1 MATTS
6 PCAAPSPSLRC
17 PLALSHPFASPPPP
31 ALRLAGPKLLPGR
44 LAVSPPPGIPAV
56 ASALESL
63 ILDLDDDEEDED
75 EETEFGL
82 FQGEAWAA
90 ADEREAVRSPEL
102 VVPQLE
108 ELPEQW
114 RRSRIA
120 WLCKELPAYK
130 HSTFTR
136 ILNAQRKWITQ
147 DDATYV
153 AVHCLRIRSND
164 AAFRVYSWMV
174 RQHWFRFNFAL
185 ATRVADCL
193 GRDGKVEK
201 CREVFEAMVKQGR
214 VPAESTFHIL
224 IVAYLSVPKGR
235 CLEEACTI
243 YNQMIQMGGYKP
255 RLSLHNSL
263 FRALVSKTG
272 GTAKYNLKQAEFVY
286 HNVVT
291 TNLDVHKD
299 VYAGLIWLH
308 SYQDVIDRERIIALR
323 KEMKQAGFDEGI
335 DVLAYVCRMEAY
347 ARTGEPMKSLDMFK
361 EMKDKNIPP
370 NVASY
375 HKIIEIMTK
384 AREVDIVEQLMN
396 EFIESDMKH
405 LMPAFL
411 DLMYM
416 YMDLDM
422 HEKLELT
429 FLKCIARCRPNRI
442 LYTIYLESLVKVG
455 NIEKAEEVF
464 GEMHNNGMI
473 GTNTKSCN
481 IMLRGYLSAEDY
493 QKAEKVYDMM
503 SKKKYDVQADSLE
516 KLQSGLL
523 LNKKVIKPKTVS
535 MKLDQEQR
543 EILIGLLLGGTRMES
558 YAQRGV
564 HIVHFQFQEDSNAHS
579 VLRVHIHERF
589 FEWLSSAS
597 RSFDDGSKI
606 PYQFST
612 IPHQHFSFFADQF
625 FLKGRLLEKLQSGL
639 LLNKKVIKPK
649 TVSMKLD
656 QEQREILIGLLLGGT
671 RMESYAQRGVHIVHF
686 QFQEDSNAHSVLRV
700 HIHERFFEWLSSAS
714 RSFDDGSKIPYQF
727 STIPH
732 QHFSFFADQFFLKGQ
747 PVLPKL
753 IHRWLTPRVL
763 AYWFMFGGSKLP
775 SGDIVL
781 KLSGGNSEGVERIV
795 NSLHT
800 QSLTSKV
807 KRKGRFFWI
816 GFQGSNAE
824 SFWRI
829 IEPHVLNNFA
839 SLVTQ
844 EGSSIGSDGTQ
855 DTDTDSDDDMQMT
868 DTERDE

>member
-1 MATTS
+1 MASSS

-17 PLALSHPFASPPPP
+17 PLALSLRFASPPPV
-31 ALRLAGPKLLPGR
+31 LRLDGPRLPSR
-44 LAVSPPPGIPAV
+44 LAVSTPRVPAV
-56 ASALESL
+56 TSALESL
-63 ILDLDDDEEDED
+63 VLDSDEDDEDGDEV
-75 EETEFGL
+75 ESGL

-90 ADEREAVRSPEL
+90 TDERDAVRSPEL
-102 VVPQLE
+102 EVPELE

-136 ILNAQRKWITQ
+136 ILNAQRKWLTQ
-147 DDATYV
+147 DDVTYV
-153 AVHCLRIRSND
+153 AAHCLRIRNND

-185 ATRVADCL
+185 ATRVTDCL
-193 GRDGKVEK
+193 GREGKVEK
-201 CREVFEAMVKQGR
+201 CQEMFEAIVKQGH

-243 YNQMIQMGGYKP
+243 YNQMIQMGCYKP

-272 GTAKYNLKQAEFVY
+272 GTAKYNLRQAEFVY
-286 HNVVT
+286 HNLVT

-323 KEMKQAGFDEGI
+323 KEMKRAGFDEGI
-335 DVLAYVCRMEAY
+335 DVLVSVMRAFSKEGNVEETEATWDEILQSGSDLPAQAYVCRMEVY
-347 ARTGEPMKSLDMFK
+347 AQTGESMKSLDIFK
-361 EMKDKNIPP
+361 EMKEKNIPP

-375 HKIIEIMTK
+375 HKIIQIMAK
-384 AREVDIVEQLMN
+384 AREIDIVEQLMN
-396 EFIESDMKH
+396 EFIESHMKH

-422 HEKLELT
+422 HEKIELT
-429 FLKCIARCRPNRI
+429 FSKCIARCHPNRI

-455 NIEKAEEVF
+455 NIMKAEEVF
-464 GEMHNNGMI
+464 GEMQSNGMI

-481 IMLRGYLSAEDY
+481 IMLRGYISAEDY
-493 QKAEKVYDMM
+493 LKAEKVYDAM
-503 SKKKYDVQADSLE
+503 SKKKYDVQVDSLE

-523 LNKKVIKPKTVS
+523 LGKKVIKPKVVS

-543 EILIGLLLGGTRMES
+543 EILIGFLLGGTQIES

-589 FEWLSSAS
+589 FEWLPSAS
-597 RSFDDGSKI
+597 RSFDDESKI

-625 FLKGRLLEKLQSGL
+625 FQKS
-639 LLNKKVIKPK
+639 
-649 TVSMKLD
+649 
-656 QEQREILIGLLLGGT
+656 
-671 RMESYAQRGVHIVHF
+671 
-686 QFQEDSNAHSVLRV
+686 
-700 HIHERFFEWLSSAS
+700 
-714 RSFDDGSKIPYQF
+714 
-727 STIPH
+727 
-732 QHFSFFADQFFLKGQ
+732 Q

-753 IHRWLTPRVL
+753 VHRWLSPRVL

-781 KLSGGNSEGVERIV
+781 KLSGGNTEGVQRIV

-800 QSLTSKV
+800 QSITSKV

-816 GFQGSNAE
+816 CFQGSNAE
-824 SFWRI
+824 SFWTI
-829 IEPHVLNNFA
+829 IAPHVLNSFA
-839 SLVTQ
+839 NSITQ
-844 EGSSIGSDGTQ
+844 EGAIICSDGAQ
-855 DTDTDSDDDMQMT
+855 DN
-868 DTERDE
+868 RHRF

>member
-1 MATTS
+1 
-6 PCAAPSPSLRC
+6 
-17 PLALSHPFASPPPP
+17 
-31 ALRLAGPKLLPGR
+31 
-44 LAVSPPPGIPAV
+44 
-56 ASALESL
+56 
-63 ILDLDDDEEDED
+63 
-75 EETEFGL
+75 
-82 FQGEAWAA
+82 
-90 ADEREAVRSPEL
+90 
-102 VVPQLE
+102 
-108 ELPEQW
+108 
-114 RRSRIA
+114 
-120 WLCKELPAYK
+120 
-130 HSTFTR
+130 
-136 ILNAQRKWITQ
+136 
-147 DDATYV
+147 
-153 AVHCLRIRSND
+153 
-164 AAFRVYSWMV
+164 MV

-335 DVLAYVCRMEAY
+335 DVLVSVMRAFSKEGNVAETEATWHNILQSGSDLPVQAYVCRMEAY

-384 AREVDIVEQLMN
+384 ALEVDIVEQLMN

-503 SKKKYDVQADSLE
+503 SKKKYDVQADS
-516 KLQSGLL
+516 
-523 LNKKVIKPKTVS
+523 V
-535 MKLDQEQR
+535 
-543 EILIGLLLGGTRMES
+543 
-558 YAQRGV
+558 
-564 HIVHFQFQEDSNAHS
+564 
-579 VLRVHIHERF
+579 
-589 FEWLSSAS
+589 
-597 RSFDDGSKI
+597 
-606 PYQFST
+606 
-612 IPHQHFSFFADQF
+612 
-625 FLKGRLLEKLQSGL
+625 EKLQSGL

-855 DTDTDSDDDMQMT
+855 DTDTDSDDDMQMS

>member
-335 DVLAYVCRMEAY
+335 DVLVSVMRAFSKEGNVAETEATWHNILQSGSDLPVQAYVCRMEAY

-625 FLKGRLLEKLQSGL
+625 FLKG
-639 LLNKKVIKPK
+639 
-649 TVSMKLD
+649 
-656 QEQREILIGLLLGGT
+656 
-671 RMESYAQRGVHIVHF
+671 
-686 QFQEDSNAHSVLRV
+686 
-700 HIHERFFEWLSSAS
+700 
-714 RSFDDGSKIPYQF
+714 
-727 STIPH
+727 
-732 QHFSFFADQFFLKGQ
+732 Q

>member
-1 MATTS
+1 MASIS
-6 PCAAPSPSLRC
+6 PCAVPSPSLRF

-31 ALRLAGPKLLPGR
+31 ALGLAGPKLLPSR
-44 LAVSPPPGIPAV
+44 FAVSAPGIPAV

-63 ILDLDDDEEDED
+63 DSDEEEEDED
-75 EETEFGL
+75 EGIESGL

-90 ADEREAVRSPEL
+90 AAERDAGRSPEL
-102 VVPQLE
+102 VVAELE

-136 ILNAQRKWITQ
+136 ILNAQRKWINQ

-153 AVHCLRIRSND
+153 AVHCLRIRNND

-201 CREVFEAMVKQGR
+201 CREMFEAMVKQGH

-272 GTAKYNLKQAEFVY
+272 GTAKYNLRQAEFVY
-286 HNVVT
+286 HNLVT

-335 DVLAYVCRMEAY
+335 DVLVSVMRAFSKEGNVEETEATWREILQSGSDLPAQAYVCRMEVY
-347 ARTGEPMKSLDMFK
+347 ARTGEPMKSLNMFK
-361 EMKDKNIPP
+361 EMKEKNIPP

-411 DLMYM
+411 DLLYM

-422 HEKLELT
+422 HEKLEVT
-429 FLKCIARCRPNRI
+429 FSKCIARCRPNRI
-442 LYTIYLESLVKVG
+442 LYTICLESLVKIG

-493 QKAEKVYDMM
+493 QKAEKVYDLMC
-503 SKKKYDVQADSLE
+503 KKKYDVQADSLE

-523 LNKKVIKPKTVS
+523 LSKKVVKPKAVS

-589 FEWLSSAS
+589 FEWL
-597 RSFDDGSKI
+597 
-606 PYQFST
+606 P
-612 IPHQHFSFFADQF
+612 
-625 FLKGRLLEKLQSGL
+625 
-639 LLNKKVIKPK
+639 
-649 TVSMKLD
+649 
-656 QEQREILIGLLLGGT
+656 
-671 RMESYAQRGVHIVHF
+671 
-686 QFQEDSNAHSVLRV
+686 
-700 HIHERFFEWLSSAS
+700 SAS

-753 IHRWLTPRVL
+753 VHRWLSPRVL
-763 AYWFMFGGSKLP
+763 AYWFMFGGYKLP

-800 QSLTSKV
+800 QSSTSKV

-829 IEPHVLNNFA
+829 IQPHVLNNFA
-839 SLVTQ
+839 SSITQ
-844 EGSSIGSDGTQ
+844 EDSSMGSDGAQ
-855 DTDTDSDDDMQMT
+855 DTDTDSDNDMQRYE
-868 DTERDE
+868 TESDE

>member
-1 MATTS
+1 MASTS
-6 PCAAPSPSLRC
+6 TCAAPSPSLRC

-31 ALRLAGPKLLPGR
+31 ALRLAGPKLLPSR
-44 LAVSPPPGIPAV
+44 LAVSPPRIPAV

-63 ILDLDDDEEDED
+63 VLDSDEDSEEDED
-75 EETEFGL
+75 EEMESGL
-82 FQGEAWAA
+82 FQGESWAA
-90 ADEREAVRSPEL
+90 ADERDAMRSPEL
-102 VVPQLE
+102 VVPELE
-108 ELPEQW
+108 ELPERW

-153 AVHCLRIRSND
+153 AVHCLRIRNND

-193 GRDGKVEK
+193 GRDGKVDK

-272 GTAKYNLKQAEFVY
+272 GTAKYNLRQAEFVY
-286 HNVVT
+286 HNLVT

-308 SYQDVIDRERIIALR
+308 SYQDVIDRERILALR
-323 KEMKQAGFDEGI
+323 KEMKKAGFDEGI
-335 DVLAYVCRMEAY
+335 DVLVSVMRAFSKEGNVEETETTWHEILQSGSDLPAQAYVCRMEVY
-347 ARTGEPMKSLDMFK
+347 ARSGEPMKSLDMFK
-361 EMKDKNIPP
+361 EMKEKNIPH

-375 HKIIEIMTK
+375 HRIIEIMTK
-384 AREVDIVEQLMN
+384 AQEVDIVEQLMD
-396 EFIESDMKH
+396 EFIGSNMKH

-411 DLMYM
+411 NLMYM
-416 YMDLDM
+416 YMDLHM
-422 HEKLELT
+422 HEKLEST

-442 LYTIYLESLVKVG
+442 LYTIYLESLVKTG

-503 SKKKYDVQADSLE
+503 NKKKYDVQGDSLE

-523 LNKKVIKPKTVS
+523 LSKKVIKPKAVS

-543 EILIGLLLGGTRMES
+543 EILIGLLLGGTQMES

-564 HIVHFQFQEDSNAHS
+564 HIVHFQFQEDSDAHS

-589 FEWLSSAS
+589 FEWLPSAS
-597 RSFDDGSKI
+597 RSINYGSKI

-612 IPHQHFSFFADQF
+612 IPHQHFGFFADQF
-625 FLKGRLLEKLQSGL
+625 FLKGR
-639 LLNKKVIKPK
+639 
-649 TVSMKLD
+649 
-656 QEQREILIGLLLGGT
+656 
-671 RMESYAQRGVHIVHF
+671 
-686 QFQEDSNAHSVLRV
+686 
-700 HIHERFFEWLSSAS
+700 
-714 RSFDDGSKIPYQF
+714 
-727 STIPH
+727 
-732 QHFSFFADQFFLKGQ
+732 

-753 IHRWLTPRVL
+753 VHRWLSPRVL

-781 KLSGGNSEGVERIV
+781 KLSGGNSEGVERVV
-795 NSLHT
+795 NSLHA

-807 KRKGRFFWI
+807 KRKGKFFWI

-829 IEPHVLNNFA
+829 IEPHVLNSFT
-839 SLVTQ
+839 SSITQ
-844 EGSSIGSDGTQ
+844 EGSSSIGSDSAQ
-855 DTDTDSDDDMQMT
+855 DTDTDSDNDMQSY
-868 DTERDE
+868 DTENDE

>member
-1 MATTS
+1 
-6 PCAAPSPSLRC
+6 
-17 PLALSHPFASPPPP
+17 
-31 ALRLAGPKLLPGR
+31 
-44 LAVSPPPGIPAV
+44 
-56 ASALESL
+56 
-63 ILDLDDDEEDED
+63 
-75 EETEFGL
+75 
-82 FQGEAWAA
+82 
-90 ADEREAVRSPEL
+90 
-102 VVPQLE
+102 
-108 ELPEQW
+108 
-114 RRSRIA
+114 
-120 WLCKELPAYK
+120 
-130 HSTFTR
+130 
-136 ILNAQRKWITQ
+136 
-147 DDATYV
+147 
-153 AVHCLRIRSND
+153 
-164 AAFRVYSWMV
+164 MV

-335 DVLAYVCRMEAY
+335 DVLVSVMRAFSKEGNVAETEATWHNILQSGSDLPVQAYVCRMEAY

-384 AREVDIVEQLMN
+384 ALEVDIVEQLMN

-422 HEKLELT
+422 HENLELT

-442 LYTIYLESLVKVG
+442 LYTIYLESLVKFG

-503 SKKKYDVQADSLE
+503 SKKKYDVQADS
-516 KLQSGLL
+516 
-523 LNKKVIKPKTVS
+523 
-535 MKLDQEQR
+535 
-543 EILIGLLLGGTRMES
+543 
-558 YAQRGV
+558 
-564 HIVHFQFQEDSNAHS
+564 
-579 VLRVHIHERF
+579 
-589 FEWLSSAS
+589 
-597 RSFDDGSKI
+597 
-606 PYQFST
+606 
-612 IPHQHFSFFADQF
+612 
-625 FLKGRLLEKLQSGL
+625 LEKLQSGL

-855 DTDTDSDDDMQMT
+855 DTDTDSDDDMQMS

>member
-1 MATTS
+1 
-6 PCAAPSPSLRC
+6 
-17 PLALSHPFASPPPP
+17 
-31 ALRLAGPKLLPGR
+31 
-44 LAVSPPPGIPAV
+44 
-56 ASALESL
+56 
-63 ILDLDDDEEDED
+63 
-75 EETEFGL
+75 
-82 FQGEAWAA
+82 
-90 ADEREAVRSPEL
+90 
-102 VVPQLE
+102 
-108 ELPEQW
+108 
-114 RRSRIA
+114 
-120 WLCKELPAYK
+120 
-130 HSTFTR
+130 
-136 ILNAQRKWITQ
+136 
-147 DDATYV
+147 
-153 AVHCLRIRSND
+153 
-164 AAFRVYSWMV
+164 MV

-335 DVLAYVCRMEAY
+335 DVLVSVMRAFSKEGNVAETEATWHNILQSGSDLPVQAYVCRMEAY

-625 FLKGRLLEKLQSGL
+625 FLKG
-639 LLNKKVIKPK
+639 
-649 TVSMKLD
+649 
-656 QEQREILIGLLLGGT
+656 
-671 RMESYAQRGVHIVHF
+671 
-686 QFQEDSNAHSVLRV
+686 
-700 HIHERFFEWLSSAS
+700 
-714 RSFDDGSKIPYQF
+714 
-727 STIPH
+727 
-732 QHFSFFADQFFLKGQ
+732 Q

>member
-1 MATTS
+1 
-6 PCAAPSPSLRC
+6 
-17 PLALSHPFASPPPP
+17 
-31 ALRLAGPKLLPGR
+31 
-44 LAVSPPPGIPAV
+44 
-56 ASALESL
+56 
-63 ILDLDDDEEDED
+63 
-75 EETEFGL
+75 
-82 FQGEAWAA
+82 
-90 ADEREAVRSPEL
+90 
-102 VVPQLE
+102 
-108 ELPEQW
+108 
-114 RRSRIA
+114 
-120 WLCKELPAYK
+120 
-130 HSTFTR
+130 
-136 ILNAQRKWITQ
+136 
-147 DDATYV
+147 
-153 AVHCLRIRSND
+153 
-164 AAFRVYSWMV
+164 MV

-335 DVLAYVCRMEAY
+335 DVLVSVMRAFSKEGNVAETEATWHNILQSGSDLPVQAYVCRMEAY

-384 AREVDIVEQLMN
+384 ALEVDIVEQLMN

-612 IPHQHFSFFADQF
+612 IPHQHFSFF
-625 FLKGRLLEKLQSGL
+625 
-639 LLNKKVIKPK
+639 V
-649 TVSMKLD
+649 
-656 QEQREILIGLLLGGT
+656 
-671 RMESYAQRGVHIVHF
+671 
-686 QFQEDSNAHSVLRV
+686 
-700 HIHERFFEWLSSAS
+700 
-714 RSFDDGSKIPYQF
+714 
-727 STIPH
+727 
-732 QHFSFFADQFFLKGQ
+732 DQFFLKGQ

-855 DTDTDSDDDMQMT
+855 DTDTDSDDDMQMS

>member
-1 MATTS
+1 
-6 PCAAPSPSLRC
+6 
-17 PLALSHPFASPPPP
+17 
-31 ALRLAGPKLLPGR
+31 
-44 LAVSPPPGIPAV
+44 
-56 ASALESL
+56 
-63 ILDLDDDEEDED
+63 
-75 EETEFGL
+75 
-82 FQGEAWAA
+82 
-90 ADEREAVRSPEL
+90 
-102 VVPQLE
+102 
-108 ELPEQW
+108 
-114 RRSRIA
+114 
-120 WLCKELPAYK
+120 
-130 HSTFTR
+130 
-136 ILNAQRKWITQ
+136 
-147 DDATYV
+147 
-153 AVHCLRIRSND
+153 
-164 AAFRVYSWMV
+164 MV

-335 DVLAYVCRMEAY
+335 DVLVSVMRAFSKEGNVAETEATWHNILQSGSDLPVQAYVCRMEAY

-625 FLKGRLLEKLQSGL
+625 FLKG
-639 LLNKKVIKPK
+639 
-649 TVSMKLD
+649 
-656 QEQREILIGLLLGGT
+656 
-671 RMESYAQRGVHIVHF
+671 
-686 QFQEDSNAHSVLRV
+686 
-700 HIHERFFEWLSSAS
+700 
-714 RSFDDGSKIPYQF
+714 
-727 STIPH
+727 
-732 QHFSFFADQFFLKGQ
+732 Q

-855 DTDTDSDDDMQMT
+855 DTDTDSDDDMQMS

>member
-1 MATTS
+1 
-6 PCAAPSPSLRC
+6 
-17 PLALSHPFASPPPP
+17 
-31 ALRLAGPKLLPGR
+31 
-44 LAVSPPPGIPAV
+44 
-56 ASALESL
+56 
-63 ILDLDDDEEDED
+63 
-75 EETEFGL
+75 
-82 FQGEAWAA
+82 
-90 ADEREAVRSPEL
+90 
-102 VVPQLE
+102 
-108 ELPEQW
+108 
-114 RRSRIA
+114 
-120 WLCKELPAYK
+120 
-130 HSTFTR
+130 
-136 ILNAQRKWITQ
+136 
-147 DDATYV
+147 
-153 AVHCLRIRSND
+153 
-164 AAFRVYSWMV
+164 MV
-174 RQHWFRFNFAL
+174 RQHWFRFSFAL

-335 DVLAYVCRMEAY
+335 DVLVSVMRAFSKEGNVAETEATWHNILQSGSDLPVQAYVCRMEAY

-384 AREVDIVEQLMN
+384 ALEVDIVEQLMN

-612 IPHQHFSFFADQF
+612 IPHQHFSFF
-625 FLKGRLLEKLQSGL
+625 
-639 LLNKKVIKPK
+639 V
-649 TVSMKLD
+649 
-656 QEQREILIGLLLGGT
+656 
-671 RMESYAQRGVHIVHF
+671 
-686 QFQEDSNAHSVLRV
+686 
-700 HIHERFFEWLSSAS
+700 
-714 RSFDDGSKIPYQF
+714 
-727 STIPH
+727 
-732 QHFSFFADQFFLKGQ
+732 DQFFLKGQ

-855 DTDTDSDDDMQMT
+855 DTDTDSDDDMQMS

>member
-1 MATTS
+1 
-6 PCAAPSPSLRC
+6 
-17 PLALSHPFASPPPP
+17 
-31 ALRLAGPKLLPGR
+31 
-44 LAVSPPPGIPAV
+44 
-56 ASALESL
+56 
-63 ILDLDDDEEDED
+63 
-75 EETEFGL
+75 
-82 FQGEAWAA
+82 
-90 ADEREAVRSPEL
+90 
-102 VVPQLE
+102 
-108 ELPEQW
+108 
-114 RRSRIA
+114 
-120 WLCKELPAYK
+120 
-130 HSTFTR
+130 
-136 ILNAQRKWITQ
+136 
-147 DDATYV
+147 
-153 AVHCLRIRSND
+153 
-164 AAFRVYSWMV
+164 
-174 RQHWFRFNFAL
+174 
-185 ATRVADCL
+185 VADCL

-335 DVLAYVCRMEAY
+335 DVLVSVMRAFSKEGNVAETEATWHNILQSGSDLPVQAYVCRMEAY

-384 AREVDIVEQLMN
+384 ALEVDIVEQLMN

-612 IPHQHFSFFADQF
+612 IPHQHFSFF
-625 FLKGRLLEKLQSGL
+625 
-639 LLNKKVIKPK
+639 V
-649 TVSMKLD
+649 
-656 QEQREILIGLLLGGT
+656 
-671 RMESYAQRGVHIVHF
+671 
-686 QFQEDSNAHSVLRV
+686 
-700 HIHERFFEWLSSAS
+700 
-714 RSFDDGSKIPYQF
+714 
-727 STIPH
+727 
-732 QHFSFFADQFFLKGQ
+732 DQFFLKGQ

-855 DTDTDSDDDMQMT
+855 DTDTDSDDDMQMS

>member
-1 MATTS
+1 
-6 PCAAPSPSLRC
+6 
-17 PLALSHPFASPPPP
+17 
-31 ALRLAGPKLLPGR
+31 
-44 LAVSPPPGIPAV
+44 
-56 ASALESL
+56 
-63 ILDLDDDEEDED
+63 
-75 EETEFGL
+75 
-82 FQGEAWAA
+82 
-90 ADEREAVRSPEL
+90 
-102 VVPQLE
+102 
-108 ELPEQW
+108 
-114 RRSRIA
+114 
-120 WLCKELPAYK
+120 
-130 HSTFTR
+130 
-136 ILNAQRKWITQ
+136 
-147 DDATYV
+147 
-153 AVHCLRIRSND
+153 
-164 AAFRVYSWMV
+164 MV

-335 DVLAYVCRMEAY
+335 DVLVSVMRAFSKEGNVAETEATWHNILQSGSDLPVQAYVCRMEAY

-422 HEKLELT
+422 HENLELT

-442 LYTIYLESLVKVG
+442 LYTIYLESLVKFG

-503 SKKKYDVQADSLE
+503 SKKKYDVQADS
-516 KLQSGLL
+516 
-523 LNKKVIKPKTVS
+523 V
-535 MKLDQEQR
+535 
-543 EILIGLLLGGTRMES
+543 
-558 YAQRGV
+558 
-564 HIVHFQFQEDSNAHS
+564 
-579 VLRVHIHERF
+579 
-589 FEWLSSAS
+589 
-597 RSFDDGSKI
+597 
-606 PYQFST
+606 
-612 IPHQHFSFFADQF
+612 
-625 FLKGRLLEKLQSGL
+625 EKLQSGL

-855 DTDTDSDDDMQMT
+855 DTDTDSDDDMQMS

>member
-1 MATTS
+1 MV
-6 PCAAPSPSLRC
+6 
-17 PLALSHPFASPPPP
+17 LAHFT
-31 ALRLAGPKLLPGR
+31 GC
-44 LAVSPPPGIPAV
+44 
-56 ASALESL
+56 
-63 ILDLDDDEEDED
+63 
-75 EETEFGL
+75 
-82 FQGEAWAA
+82 FQ
-90 ADEREAVRSPEL
+90 
-102 VVPQLE
+102 
-108 ELPEQW
+108 
-114 RRSRIA
+114 
-120 WLCKELPAYK
+120 
-130 HSTFTR
+130 
-136 ILNAQRKWITQ
+136 
-147 DDATYV
+147 
-153 AVHCLRIRSND
+153 
-164 AAFRVYSWMV
+164 VYSWMV

-335 DVLAYVCRMEAY
+335 DVLVSVMRAFSKEGNVAETEATWHNILQSGSDLPVQAYVCRMEAY

-625 FLKGRLLEKLQSGL
+625 FLKG
-639 LLNKKVIKPK
+639 
-649 TVSMKLD
+649 
-656 QEQREILIGLLLGGT
+656 
-671 RMESYAQRGVHIVHF
+671 
-686 QFQEDSNAHSVLRV
+686 
-700 HIHERFFEWLSSAS
+700 
-714 RSFDDGSKIPYQF
+714 
-727 STIPH
+727 
-732 QHFSFFADQFFLKGQ
+732 Q

>member
-1 MATTS
+1 
-6 PCAAPSPSLRC
+6 
-17 PLALSHPFASPPPP
+17 
-31 ALRLAGPKLLPGR
+31 
-44 LAVSPPPGIPAV
+44 
-56 ASALESL
+56 
-63 ILDLDDDEEDED
+63 
-75 EETEFGL
+75 
-82 FQGEAWAA
+82 
-90 ADEREAVRSPEL
+90 
-102 VVPQLE
+102 
-108 ELPEQW
+108 
-114 RRSRIA
+114 
-120 WLCKELPAYK
+120 
-130 HSTFTR
+130 
-136 ILNAQRKWITQ
+136 
-147 DDATYV
+147 
-153 AVHCLRIRSND
+153 
-164 AAFRVYSWMV
+164 MV

-335 DVLAYVCRMEAY
+335 DVLVSVMRAFSKEGNVAETEATWHNILQSGSDLPVQAYVCRMEAY

-384 AREVDIVEQLMN
+384 ALEVDIVEQLMN

-422 HEKLELT
+422 HENLELT

-442 LYTIYLESLVKVG
+442 LYTIYLESLVKFG

-503 SKKKYDVQADSLE
+503 SKKKYDVQADS
-516 KLQSGLL
+516 
-523 LNKKVIKPKTVS
+523 V
-535 MKLDQEQR
+535 
-543 EILIGLLLGGTRMES
+543 
-558 YAQRGV
+558 
-564 HIVHFQFQEDSNAHS
+564 
-579 VLRVHIHERF
+579 
-589 FEWLSSAS
+589 
-597 RSFDDGSKI
+597 
-606 PYQFST
+606 
-612 IPHQHFSFFADQF
+612 
-625 FLKGRLLEKLQSGL
+625 EKLQSGL

-855 DTDTDSDDDMQMT
+855 DTDTDSDDDMQMS

>member
-1 MATTS
+1 
-6 PCAAPSPSLRC
+6 
-17 PLALSHPFASPPPP
+17 
-31 ALRLAGPKLLPGR
+31 
-44 LAVSPPPGIPAV
+44 
-56 ASALESL
+56 
-63 ILDLDDDEEDED
+63 
-75 EETEFGL
+75 
-82 FQGEAWAA
+82 
-90 ADEREAVRSPEL
+90 
-102 VVPQLE
+102 
-108 ELPEQW
+108 
-114 RRSRIA
+114 
-120 WLCKELPAYK
+120 
-130 HSTFTR
+130 
-136 ILNAQRKWITQ
+136 
-147 DDATYV
+147 
-153 AVHCLRIRSND
+153 
-164 AAFRVYSWMV
+164 MV

-335 DVLAYVCRMEAY
+335 DVLVSVMRAFSKEGNVAETEATWHNILQSGSDLPVQAYVCRMEAY

-384 AREVDIVEQLMN
+384 ALEVDIVEQLMN

-612 IPHQHFSFFADQF
+612 IPHQHFSFF
-625 FLKGRLLEKLQSGL
+625 
-639 LLNKKVIKPK
+639 V
-649 TVSMKLD
+649 
-656 QEQREILIGLLLGGT
+656 
-671 RMESYAQRGVHIVHF
+671 
-686 QFQEDSNAHSVLRV
+686 
-700 HIHERFFEWLSSAS
+700 
-714 RSFDDGSKIPYQF
+714 
-727 STIPH
+727 
-732 QHFSFFADQFFLKGQ
+732 DQFFLKGQ

-816 GFQGSNAE
+816 GFQGSNAD

-829 IEPHVLNNFA
+829 IDPHVLNNFA

-855 DTDTDSDDDMQMT
+855 DTDTDSDDDMQMS

>member
-17 PLALSHPFASPPPP
+17 PLALSHPFASPPPPP

-102 VVPQLE
+102 VVPELE

-153 AVHCLRIRSND
+153 AVHCLRIRNND

-335 DVLAYVCRMEAY
+335 DVLVSVMRAFSKEGNVAETEATWHNILQSGSDLPVQAYVCRMEAY

-625 FLKGRLLEKLQSGL
+625 FLKG
-639 LLNKKVIKPK
+639 
-649 TVSMKLD
+649 
-656 QEQREILIGLLLGGT
+656 
-671 RMESYAQRGVHIVHF
+671 
-686 QFQEDSNAHSVLRV
+686 
-700 HIHERFFEWLSSAS
+700 
-714 RSFDDGSKIPYQF
+714 
-727 STIPH
+727 
-732 QHFSFFADQFFLKGQ
+732 Q

-855 DTDTDSDDDMQMT
+855 DTDTDSDDDMQMS

>member
-1 MATTS
+1 MASTS
-6 PCAAPSPSLRC
+6 PYAAPSPSLRC
-17 PLALSHPFASPPPP
+17 TVALSLHFSSPPPV
-31 ALRLAGPKLLPGR
+31 LRLAGLKLSPGR
-44 LAVSPPPGIPAV
+44 LAVSPPGIPAV
-56 ASALESL
+56 ASTIESL
-63 ILDLDDDEEDED
+63 VLDSDEDDEEEVDS
-75 EETEFGL
+75 GL
-82 FQGEAWAA
+82 FQGEEWAA
-90 ADEREAVRSPEL
+90 ADERDAVRSPEL
-102 VVPQLE
+102 EVPELE

-136 ILNAQRKWITQ
+136 ILNAQRKWLTQ

-153 AVHCLRIRSND
+153 AVHCLRIREND

-193 GRDGKVEK
+193 GREGKVDK
-201 CREVFEAMVKQGR
+201 CREMFEAMVKQGR
-214 VPAESTFHIL
+214 VPAEFTFHIL

-235 CLEEACTI
+235 CLQEACTI

-272 GTAKYNLKQAEFVY
+272 GSAKYNLRQAEFVY
-286 HNVVT
+286 HNLVT
-291 TNLDVHKD
+291 TNLDVQKD

-308 SYQDVIDRERIIALR
+308 SYQDVIDKVRIIALR
-323 KEMKQAGFDEGI
+323 KEMKRAGFDEGI
-335 DVLAYVCRMEAY
+335 DVLVSVMRTFSKEGNVQETEAAWNEILQSCSDLPAQAYVCRMEVY
-347 ARTGEPMKSLDMFK
+347 AQTGEPMKSLDIFK
-361 EMKDKNIPP
+361 EMKEKNIPP

-375 HKIIEIMTK
+375 HKIIEIMAK
-384 AREVDIVEQLMN
+384 AREVDIVEELMN
-396 EFIESDMKH
+396 GFIKSHMKH

-429 FLKCIARCRPNRI
+429 FSKCIARCRPNRI
-442 LYTIYLESLVKVG
+442 LYTIFLESLVKVG

-464 GEMHNNGMI
+464 REMHRNGMI

-493 QKAEKVYDMM
+493 QKAEKVYDVM

-523 LNKKVIKPKTVS
+523 LGKKVIKPKAVS

-543 EILIGLLLGGTRMES
+543 EILIGFLLGGTQME
-558 YAQRGV
+558 YYEQRGLHV
-564 HIVHFQFQEDSNAHS
+564 VHFQFQQDSNAHS
-579 VLRVHIHERF
+579 VLRMHIHERF
-589 FEWLSSAS
+589 FEWLPSTS
-597 RSFDDGSKI
+597 RSFADESKI

-612 IPHQHFSFFADQF
+612 IPHKHFSFFADQF
-625 FLKGRLLEKLQSGL
+625 FLKGR
-639 LLNKKVIKPK
+639 
-649 TVSMKLD
+649 
-656 QEQREILIGLLLGGT
+656 
-671 RMESYAQRGVHIVHF
+671 
-686 QFQEDSNAHSVLRV
+686 
-700 HIHERFFEWLSSAS
+700 
-714 RSFDDGSKIPYQF
+714 
-727 STIPH
+727 
-732 QHFSFFADQFFLKGQ
+732 

-753 IHRWLTPRVL
+753 VHRWLSPRVL

-781 KLSGGNSEGVERIV
+781 KLSGGNTESVERIV

-800 QSLTSKV
+800 QSLTIKV
-807 KRKGRFFWI
+807 KRKGRFSWI

-824 SFWRI
+824 TFWRI

-839 SLVTQ
+839 SSITQ

-855 DTDTDSDDDMQMT
+855 DTDTDSDDDMQRY
-868 DTERDE
+868 DKESDE

>member
-6 PCAAPSPSLRC
+6 PCSAPSPSLRC
-17 PLALSHPFASPPPP
+17 PLALSHLFASPPPP

-44 LAVSPPPGIPAV
+44 LAVSRPGIPAV

-75 EETEFGL
+75 EDTESGL

-102 VVPQLE
+102 VVPELE

-147 DDATYV
+147 DDVTYV
-153 AVHCLRIRSND
+153 AVHCLRIRNND

-201 CREVFEAMVKQGR
+201 CRDVFEAMVKQGR

-308 SYQDVIDRERIIALR
+308 SYQDVIDRERILSLR

-335 DVLAYVCRMEAY
+335 DVLVSVMRAFSKEGNVQETEATWHKILQSGSDLPVQAYVCRMEAY

-396 EFIESDMKH
+396 EFTESDMKH

-493 QKAEKVYDMM
+493 QRAEKVYDMM

-523 LNKKVIKPKTVS
+523 LS
-535 MKLDQEQR
+535 
-543 EILIGLLLGGTRMES
+543 
-558 YAQRGV
+558 
-564 HIVHFQFQEDSNAHS
+564 
-579 VLRVHIHERF
+579 
-589 FEWLSSAS
+589 
-597 RSFDDGSKI
+597 
-606 PYQFST
+606 
-612 IPHQHFSFFADQF
+612 
-625 FLKGRLLEKLQSGL
+625 
-639 LLNKKVIKPK
+639 KKVIKPK

-753 IHRWLTPRVL
+753 IHRWLSPRVL

-844 EGSSIGSDGTQ
+844 EGSSIGSDGAQ
-855 DTDTDSDDDMQMT
+855 DTDTDSDDDMQMS
-868 DTERDE
+868 DTESDE